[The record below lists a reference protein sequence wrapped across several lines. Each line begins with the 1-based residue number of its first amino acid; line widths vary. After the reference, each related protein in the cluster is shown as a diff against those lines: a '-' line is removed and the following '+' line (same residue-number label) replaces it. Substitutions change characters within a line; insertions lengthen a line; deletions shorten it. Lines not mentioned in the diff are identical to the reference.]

1 MQEQDS
7 IYHDNEEVVQQLVD
21 EEQIMIEKL
30 NQTRMHLAITQQET
44 GVGSY
49 GPRAQAPPDPVKVS
63 PVKVF
68 RPSDEMMNQ
77 SMSKSMMG
85 DDFNDRFSLNKSIK
99 ASGSAQKNVH
109 GKSFSVSAKAP
120 Q

>member
-1 MQEQDS
+1 
-7 IYHDNEEVVQQLVD
+7 
-21 EEQIMIEKL
+21 MIEKL

-68 RPSDEMMNQ
+68 RPSDEMMN
-77 SMSKSMMG
+77 
-85 DDFNDRFSLNKSIK
+85 
-99 ASGSAQKNVH
+99 
-109 GKSFSVSAKAP
+109 
-120 Q
+120 